1 MNRIRGHPARTPG
14 VGVLISNLGTPDSCE
29 TSDVRKFLREFLWDP
44 RVVNAPRIAWWFV
57 LNLVILTTR
66 PQKTAAAYRKIWGED
81 GSPLL
86 SISLRQTD
94 RISKALNGGGDRFVV
109 ELGMRYGNPSMK
121 EAIGRLKASGA
132 SQIVIM
138 PLYPQ
143 YSFTTTASVQDE
155 ALRILNR
162 DEFVIVRDYHADPG
176 YIGALANSVRKHWD
190 RAGQADRLLVSFHG
204 IPQAYSDAGD
214 PYRRQCEVTANL
226 LASALNLQPGQW
238 AMSFQSRFGPSKWLS
253 PYTDKT
259 LKGYGEQGI
268 RSVDVICPGFSVDC
282 LETLEEISIENKRI
296 FLESGGR
303 KYRYIP
309 CLNDSEEHIDMIAHC
324 IRRQIP

>member
-1 MNRIRGHPARTPG
+1 M
-14 VGVLISNLGTPDSCE
+14 GVLISNLGTPDSCE

-44 RVVNAPRIAWWFV
+44 RVVNAPRITWWFV

-66 PQKTAAAYRKIWGED
+66 PQKTAAAYRKIWGKG

-94 RISKALNGGGDRFVV
+94 RIRKVLNEGDHHFPV

-121 EAIGRLKASGA
+121 EAIGRLKACGA
-132 SQIVIM
+132 SRIVIM

-143 YSFTTTASVQDE
+143 YSFTTTASVRDE
-155 ALRILNR
+155 ALRILNK
-162 DEFVIVRDYHADPG
+162 DEFVIVDDYHADPD
-176 YIGALANSVRKHWD
+176 YIDALANSVRKHWE
-190 RAGQADRLLVSFHG
+190 RSGKADRLLVSFHG

-214 PYRRQCEVTANL
+214 PYRQQCETTANL

-238 AMSFQSRFGPSKWLS
+238 AMSFQSRFGPRKWLS
-253 PYTDKT
+253 PYTDAT

-282 LETLEEISIENKRI
+282 LETLEEISIENKRV
-296 FLESGGR
+296 FLESGGK
-303 KYRYIP
+303 KYHYIP

-324 IRRQIP
+324 IRRKIP